1 LEAGATGDGDN
12 RNHTFYAFWAA
23 CCLIHEMILPIFP
36 LWLSGSMMRGNQITH
51 SGFIET
57 CVARLLWRYP
67 SLGYRTLNKV
77 PLYSFAFWASE
88 RS

>member
-1 LEAGATGDGDN
+1 
-12 RNHTFYAFWAA
+12 
-23 CCLIHEMILPIFP
+23 
-36 LWLSGSMMRGNQITH
+36 MMRGNQITH

-67 SLGYRTLNKV
+67 SLGYRTLNNV
-77 PLYSFAFWASE
+77 PLDSFAFWASE